1 MRTILA
7 LLLLAAPAYA
17 DVSIDDN
24 KQTVTVDCAKDAN
37 VAIQGNE
44 ATVTLT
50 GTCEKVVVAGNK
62 ATVTGSTKVIY
73 VPGNDNVA
81 TLDAVDQIGTPGNK
95 NKVTYK
101 KTVDAKLKKPKI
113 ANPGN
118 KNAIAKAK

>member
-7 LLLLAAPAYA
+7 LLLLAAPAFA

-24 KQTVTVDCAKDAN
+24 QQTVTVDCAKDPN
-37 VAIQGNE
+37 VNVSGNE

-50 GTCEKVVVAGNK
+50 GTCEKVQLAGNRAK
-62 ATVTGSTKVIY
+62 VTGSTKAIY

-101 KTVDAKLKKPKI
+101 KTVDAKLKKAKVS
-113 ANPGN
+113 NPGN
-118 KNAIAKAK
+118 KNAIAKVK